1 MVIGGHASL
10 IEKKLS
16 DKDQRDWNKFVNGA
30 SHLFD
35 KDEVSSQKVNKK
47 EISIDLHGYTL
58 RDANIAVNNLIVKS
72 YNQNIKK
79 IEVITGK
86 GMRSKVLEN
95 PYKSKD
101 LSILKYSVPEY
112 INNNKSLMDKI
123 KKINLEDVNNLNRGS
138 FSIYLR
144 AKK

>member
-1 MVIGGHASL
+1 L
-10 IEKKLS
+10 KKKLS
-16 DKDQRDWNKFVNGA
+16 DKDRRDWNKFVEEK

-35 KDEVSSQKVNKK
+35 KDEISSQKVNKK

-72 YNQNIKK
+72 YNQNVKK

-123 KKINLEDVNNLNRGS
+123 KKINLEDVYNLNSGS
-138 FSIYLR
+138 FSIYLK

>member
-1 MVIGGHASL
+1 MK
-10 IEKKLS
+10 KKLS
-16 DKDQRDWNKFVNGA
+16 DKDQRDWNKFVNDKNQ
-30 SHLFD
+30 LFD
-35 KDEVSSQKVNKK
+35 KDEISFQKVNKK

-72 YNQNIKK
+72 YNQNLKK

-86 GMRSKVLEN
+86 GMRSKVLKN

-123 KKINLEDVNNLNRGS
+123 KKINLQDVNNLNSGS
-138 FSIYLR
+138 FSIYLK

>member
-1 MVIGGHASL
+1 MK
-10 IEKKLS
+10 KKLS
-16 DKDQRDWNKFVNGA
+16 DKDRRDWNKFVEEK

-35 KDEVSSQKVNKK
+35 KDEISSQKVNKK

-72 YNQNIKK
+72 YNQNVKK

>member
-1 MVIGGHASL
+1 MK
-10 IEKKLS
+10 KKLS
-16 DKDQRDWNKFVNGA
+16 DKDQRDWNKFVNEK

-79 IEVITGK
+79 IEIITGK

>member
-1 MVIGGHASL
+1 MK
-10 IEKKLS
+10 KKLS
-16 DKDQRDWNKFVNGA
+16 DKDQRDWNKFVNEK

-72 YNQNIKK
+72 YNQSIKK

>member
-1 MVIGGHASL
+1 MK
-10 IEKKLS
+10 KKLS
-16 DKDQRDWNKFVNGA
+16 DKDQRDWNKFVNEK

-35 KDEVSSQKVNKK
+35 KDEISSQKVNKK

-72 YNQNIKK
+72 YNQNLKK

-86 GMRSKVLEN
+86 GMRSKVLKN

>member
-1 MVIGGHASL
+1 MK
-10 IEKKLS
+10 KKLS
-16 DKDQRDWNKFVNGA
+16 DKDQRDWNKFVNEK

-35 KDEVSSQKVNKK
+35 KDEISSQKVNKK

-123 KKINLEDVNNLNRGS
+123 KKINLEDVNNLNSGS
-138 FSIYLR
+138 FSIYLK

>member
-1 MVIGGHASL
+1 MK
-10 IEKKLS
+10 KKLS
-16 DKDQRDWNKFVNGA
+16 DKDQRDWNKFVNEK

-35 KDEVSSQKVNKK
+35 KDEISSQKVNKK

-72 YNQNIKK
+72 YNQNVKK

-123 KKINLEDVNNLNRGS
+123 KKINLEDVYNLNSGS
-138 FSIYLR
+138 FSIYLK

>member
-1 MVIGGHASL
+1 MK
-10 IEKKLS
+10 KKLS
-16 DKDQRDWNKFVNGA
+16 DKDQRDWNKFVNEK

-35 KDEVSSQKVNKK
+35 KDEISSQKVYKK

-123 KKINLEDVNNLNRGS
+123 KKINLEDVYNLNSGS
-138 FSIYLR
+138 FSIYLK

>member
-1 MVIGGHASL
+1 MK
-10 IEKKLS
+10 KKLS
-16 DKDQRDWNKFVNGA
+16 DKDQRDWNKFVNEK

-35 KDEVSSQKVNKK
+35 KDEISSQKVNKK

-112 INNNKSLMDKI
+112 INNNKSLIDKI
-123 KKINLEDVNNLNRGS
+123 KKINLEDVNNLNSGS
-138 FSIYLR
+138 FSIYLK

>member
-1 MVIGGHASL
+1 MK
-10 IEKKLS
+10 KKLS
-16 DKDQRDWNKFVNGA
+16 DKDQRDWNKFVNEK

-35 KDEVSSQKVNKK
+35 KDEISSQKVNKK

-123 KKINLEDVNNLNRGS
+123 KKINLEDVNNLKSGS

>member
-1 MVIGGHASL
+1 MK
-10 IEKKLS
+10 KKLS
-16 DKDQRDWNKFVNGA
+16 DKDQRDWNKFVNEK

-35 KDEVSSQKVNKK
+35 KDEISSQKVNKK

-123 KKINLEDVNNLNRGS
+123 KKINLEDVNNLNSGS

>member
-1 MVIGGHASL
+1 MK
-10 IEKKLS
+10 KKLS
-16 DKDQRDWNKFVNGA
+16 NKDQSDWNKFVNDKNQI
-30 SHLFD
+30 FD
-35 KDEVSSQKVNKK
+35 KDEISFQKVNKK

-72 YNQNIKK
+72 YNHSVKK

>member
-1 MVIGGHASL
+1 L
-10 IEKKLS
+10 KKKLS
-16 DKDQRDWNKFVNGA
+16 DKDQRDWNKFVNEK

-35 KDEVSSQKVNKK
+35 KDEISSQKVNKK

-95 PYKSKD
+95 PYKSRD

-123 KKINLEDVNNLNRGS
+123 KKINLEDVNNLNSGS
-138 FSIYLR
+138 FSIYLK

>member
-1 MVIGGHASL
+1 MK
-10 IEKKLS
+10 KKLS
-16 DKDQRDWNKFVNGA
+16 DKDQRDWNKFVNEK

-72 YNQNIKK
+72 YNQSIKK

-123 KKINLEDVNNLNRGS
+123 KKINLEDVNKLNRGS

>member
-1 MVIGGHASL
+1 L
-10 IEKKLS
+10 KKKLS
-16 DKDQRDWNKFVNGA
+16 DKDQRDWNKFVNDKNQ
-30 SHLFD
+30 LFD
-35 KDEVSSQKVNKK
+35 KDEISFQKVNKK
-47 EISIDLHGYTL
+47 EVSIDLHGYTL
-58 RDANIAVNNLIVKS
+58 RDANIAINNLIVKS
-72 YNQNIKK
+72 YNQNLKK

-86 GMRSKVLEN
+86 GMRSKVLKN

-123 KKINLEDVNNLNRGS
+123 KKINLQDVNNLNSGS
-138 FSIYLR
+138 FSIYLK

>member
-1 MVIGGHASL
+1 M
-10 IEKKLS
+10 
-16 DKDQRDWNKFVNGA
+16 
-30 SHLFD
+30 
-35 KDEVSSQKVNKK
+35 
-47 EISIDLHGYTL
+47 HGYTL

-72 YNQNIKK
+72 YNQNLKK

-86 GMRSKVLEN
+86 GMRSKVLKN

-123 KKINLEDVNNLNRGS
+123 KKINLQDVNNLNSGS
-138 FSIYLR
+138 FSIYLK

>member
-1 MVIGGHASL
+1 MK
-10 IEKKLS
+10 KKLS
-16 DKDQRDWNKFVNGA
+16 DKDQRDWNKFVNEK

-112 INNNKSLMDKI
+112 ISNNKSLMDKI

>member
-1 MVIGGHASL
+1 MK
-10 IEKKLS
+10 KKLS
-16 DKDQRDWNKFVNGA
+16 DKDRRDWNKFVEEKT
-30 SHLFD
+30 HLFD
-35 KDEVSSQKVNKK
+35 KDEISSQKVNKK

-123 KKINLEDVNNLNRGS
+123 KKINLEDVYNLNSGS
-138 FSIYLR
+138 FSIYLK

>member
-1 MVIGGHASL
+1 MK
-10 IEKKLS
+10 KKLS
-16 DKDQRDWNKFVNGA
+16 DKDQRDWNKFVEEK

-35 KDEVSSQKVNKK
+35 KDEISSQKVNKK

-72 YNQNIKK
+72 YNQNVKK

-112 INNNKSLMDKI
+112 VKNNSELM
-123 KKINLEDVNNLNRGS
+123 KKIIKIDFDSVDSPSKGS
-138 FSIYLR
+138 FDIILKSI
-144 AKK
+144 K

>member
-1 MVIGGHASL
+1 MK
-10 IEKKLS
+10 KKLS
-16 DKDQRDWNKFVNGA
+16 DKDQRDWNKFVNEK

-35 KDEVSSQKVNKK
+35 KDEISSQKVNKK

-72 YNQNIKK
+72 YNQNVKK

-123 KKINLEDVNNLNRGS
+123 KKINLEDVNNLNSGS
-138 FSIYLR
+138 FSIYLK

>member
-1 MVIGGHASL
+1 MK
-10 IEKKLS
+10 KKLS
-16 DKDQRDWNKFVNGA
+16 DKDQRDWNKFVNEK

-138 FSIYLR
+138 F
-144 AKK
+144 

>member
-1 MVIGGHASL
+1 MK
-10 IEKKLS
+10 KKLS
-16 DKDQRDWNKFVNGA
+16 DKDQRDWNKFVNEK

-35 KDEVSSQKVNKK
+35 KDEISSQKVNKK

-72 YNQNIKK
+72 YNQSIKK

>member
-1 MVIGGHASL
+1 MK
-10 IEKKLS
+10 KKLS
-16 DKDQRDWNKFVNGA
+16 NKDQSDWNKFVNDKNQI
-30 SHLFD
+30 FD

-72 YNQNIKK
+72 YNQNVKK

>member
-1 MVIGGHASL
+1 MICTDIHS
-10 IEKKLS
+10 
-16 DKDQRDWNKFVNGA
+16 
-30 SHLFD
+30 
-35 KDEVSSQKVNKK
+35 
-47 EISIDLHGYTL
+47 
-58 RDANIAVNNLIVKS
+58 AVNNLIVKS

>member
-1 MVIGGHASL
+1 MK
-10 IEKKLS
+10 KKLS
-16 DKDQRDWNKFVNGA
+16 DKDQRDWNKFVEEK

-35 KDEVSSQKVNKK
+35 KDEISSQKVNKK

-112 INNNKSLMDKI
+112 VKNNSELM
-123 KKINLEDVNNLNRGS
+123 KKIIRIDFESVNSPSKGNFDIFLKT
-138 FSIYLR
+138 I
-144 AKK
+144 K

>member
-1 MVIGGHASL
+1 MK
-10 IEKKLS
+10 KKLS
-16 DKDQRDWNKFVNGA
+16 DKDQRDWNKFVNEK

-123 KKINLEDVNNLNRGS
+123 KKINLEDVNNLNRGI

>member
-1 MVIGGHASL
+1 MK
-10 IEKKLS
+10 KKLS
-16 DKDQRDWNKFVNGA
+16 DKDQRDWNKFVNEK

-72 YNQNIKK
+72 YNQNVKK

-123 KKINLEDVNNLNRGS
+123 KKINLEDVNKLNRGS

>member
-1 MVIGGHASL
+1 MK
-10 IEKKLS
+10 KKLS
-16 DKDQRDWNKFVNGA
+16 DKDQRDWNKFVNEK

-35 KDEVSSQKVNKK
+35 KDEVSSQKANKK

-72 YNQNIKK
+72 YNQNVKK

>member
-1 MVIGGHASL
+1 MK
-10 IEKKLS
+10 KKLS
-16 DKDQRDWNKFVNGA
+16 DKDQRDWNKFVEEK

-35 KDEVSSQKVNKK
+35 KDEISSQKVNKK

-72 YNQNIKK
+72 YNQSVKK

-123 KKINLEDVNNLNRGS
+123 KKINLEYINNLNSGS
-138 FSIYLR
+138 FSIYLK

>member
-1 MVIGGHASL
+1 MK
-10 IEKKLS
+10 KKLS
-16 DKDQRDWNKFVNGA
+16 DKDQRDWNKFVNEK

-101 LSILKYSVPEY
+101 LSILKYSVPGY

>member
-1 MVIGGHASL
+1 L
-10 IEKKLS
+10 KKKLS
-16 DKDQRDWNKFVNGA
+16 DKDQRDWNKFVNEK

-123 KKINLEDVNNLNRGS
+123 KKINLEDVNNLNSGS
-138 FSIYLR
+138 FSIYLK